1 MRFLAIVLSASL
13 TLGAQQSASPPP
25 EPARSDAVFS
35 VTSTLVQIDAV
46 VLDGKGRQVTNL
58 GPGDFEVLID
68 GRPQQITH
76 FSYVRVTPEAAPV
89 QPQEKG
95 KLNRPQTPDAAAPP
109 PKPEVQREQVRRTIV
124 LVADDLNLS
133 FESVAF
139 MRRALHKFIEQQ
151 IQPGDLVAIC
161 RTASGTGALQTF
173 TTDRRILLSVVDHL
187 RWFPDWRQGLAPDM
201 ATRAVAEMLAAR
213 VSSQPL
219 GTPKGIGT
227 TVGTLMELQRVVD
240 ALRDLPGRKSVVV
253 FSDGLYL
260 WLPPTQGAAAPAHGT
275 PGEDFSGSLDAAD
288 ALKALTDR
296 ANRSGTVIYTINTT
310 GLSSLTPDA
319 SFNIEAIMSGGPPH
333 SDSPSAGDVLLNAG
347 RAMTDAHNISQAG
360 LATVAE
366 LTGGFTYTNGNDLNY
381 GLERVLE
388 DQKGYYLIGFHPD
401 PQVFET
407 SRGLRFNHIKVRV
420 HGAGLHVRSRTGF
433 YGETD
438 EDARPKYQSPQEL
451 LRASMLSP
459 FRSSDIH
466 VRATPL
472 YSQLTKEGPLVRNL
486 IYIDV
491 RDLEF
496 EPQLDGSQK
505 AHIDLLAV
513 AVGAG
518 DRPVGAVSKPYIV
531 LVPNGGMERAMQR
544 GVVYSL
550 DLAVPNPGPYQFRMA
565 VRDQKSGKVG
575 SASHFLEIPDL
586 KRARLALT
594 SVVLGKEGISGENDR
609 AARWT
614 PARRLFQQEET
625 LQYFCLIEHSGKPH
639 AAAPGT
645 IEARVRVFRDNKEI
659 YSGPAPITKA
669 ETGETAVFGKLRLK
683 GAIAPGEYFLQV
695 SARSHEG
702 KRETVAAQWTDF
714 EVID

>member
-1 MRFLAIVLSASL
+1 MRFLAVLLSASL
-13 TLGAQQSASPPP
+13 TLGAQTPAAPPP
-25 EPARSDAVFS
+25 EPANGDLVFS

-46 VLDGKGRQVTNL
+46 VLDNKGHQVTNL

-68 GRPQQITH
+68 GKPQKITN
-76 FSYVRVTPEAAPV
+76 FSYIQVTPESAAPA
-89 QPQEKG
+89 QATA
-95 KLNRPQTPDAAAPP
+95 KLRPQRPDEAAPP
-109 PKPEVQREQVRRTIV
+109 PKPEVQREQVHRTIV
-124 LVADDLNLS
+124 LVADDLNMS

-139 MRRALHKFIEQQ
+139 MRRAMHKFVEQQ
-151 IQPGDLVAIC
+151 IQPGDMVAIC
-161 RTASGTGALQTF
+161 RTAAGTGALQTF

-187 RWFPDWRQGLAPDM
+187 RWYPDWRLGLAPDM
-201 ATRAVAEMLAAR
+201 ATRAVAQRLAAR
-213 VSSQPL
+213 ASSQPL
-219 GTPKGIGT
+219 GVPKGIGT
-227 TVGTLMELQRVVD
+227 TVGTLVELQNVVD

-260 WLPPTQGAAAPAHGT
+260 WLPPTQGAAVPVHGT
-275 PGEDFSGSLDAAD
+275 PGEDYSGTLDAAD

-319 SFNIEAIMSGGPPH
+319 SFNIDPMINGGPPH
-333 SDSPSAGDVLLNAG
+333 TDSPSAGDVLSSAG
-347 RAMTDAHNISQAG
+347 RAMADAHNISQAG

-388 DQKGYYLIGFHPD
+388 DQKGYYLIGFHPS
-401 PQVFET
+401 QEVFGT
-407 SRGLRFNHIKVRV
+407 SGGLRFNHIKVRV

-438 EDARPKYQSPQEL
+438 EDARPKYHSPLEQ

-472 YSQLTKEGPLVRNL
+472 YSQLTKQGPLVRNL
-486 IYIDV
+486 IHIDV

-505 AHIDLLAV
+505 AHVDLLAM

-518 DRPVGAVSKPYIV
+518 DKTVGAVAKTYVV
-531 LVPNGGMERAMQR
+531 LVPNGGMERAIQR

-550 DLAVPNPGPYQFRMA
+550 DLVVPNPGPYQFRMA
-565 VRDQKSGKVG
+565 VRDQKTGKIG
-575 SASHFLEIPDL
+575 SASQFLDIPDL
-586 KRARLALT
+586 KRAKLGLT
-594 SVVLGKEGISGENDR
+594 SVVLGKEGISGESEIG
-609 AARWT
+609 ARWT
-614 PARRLFQQEET
+614 PARRLYRQDEI
-625 LQYFCLIEHSGKPH
+625 LQYFCLIEQAGKPH
-639 AAAPGT
+639 APAPKAL
-645 IEARVRVFRDNKEI
+645 EARVRVFRENKEI
-659 YSGPAPITKA
+659 YSGPAPITKT
-669 ETGETAVFGKLRLK
+669 ESGDPAVFGKLQLK
-683 GAIAPGEYFLQV
+683 NAIQPGEYYLQV

-714 EVID
+714 EVIE